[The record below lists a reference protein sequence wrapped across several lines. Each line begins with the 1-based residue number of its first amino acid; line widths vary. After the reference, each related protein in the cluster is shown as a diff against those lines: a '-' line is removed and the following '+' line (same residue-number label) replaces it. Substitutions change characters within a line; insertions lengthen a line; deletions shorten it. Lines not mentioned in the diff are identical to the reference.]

1 MFLIIDI
8 TSEVPTTST
17 LDNGPIVFATA
28 DAACKGL
35 GGRDQTGEYEVIDF
49 ADDRAVPALRQ
60 AVAHAALRC
69 YQTACSCDGLGL
81 ETDMEIEQS
90 YRDLLLV
97 ADHHA
102 KLKNDLALQLSIN
115 EECYADSDDPF

>member
-28 DAACKGL
+28 DAAVDGL
-35 GGRDQTGEYEVIDF
+35 GGREQTGEYEVNDF

-60 AVAHAALRC
+60 AVAHAADRC
-69 YQTACSCDGLGL
+69 YIEGCSDGQGL
-81 ETDMEIEQS
+81 ETAMEIEQS

-102 KLKNDLALQLSIN
+102 KLASDLAFQLSIN
-115 EECYADSDDPF
+115 EQCYADDPF